1 MSELSELEG
10 RITAALERVGRG
22 VEALS
27 KQPEAPAADEAEATR
42 LKEALEAEK
51 TANDQLEERLRAVHG
66 KLEGELASLG
76 ARASAA
82 EAEVERLR
90 AVNAKLRQTNRALR
104 AANAEGLGDASLI
117 NGAMAAEL
125 EALRALR
132 DSDRAELD
140 GLIAELTPLTEESA
154 NA

>member
-1 MSELSELEG
+1 MSDLSELEG

-27 KQPEAPAADEAEATR
+27 KEPGAPAVDEAQVTR

-51 TANDQLEERLRAVHG
+51 TANDQLEERLRAVRDKH
-66 KLEGELASLG
+66 EAELSGLG
-76 ARASAA
+76 ARASEA

-90 AVNAKLRQTNRALR
+90 KVNAKLRQANRALR

-117 NGAMAAEL
+117 NDAMAAEL